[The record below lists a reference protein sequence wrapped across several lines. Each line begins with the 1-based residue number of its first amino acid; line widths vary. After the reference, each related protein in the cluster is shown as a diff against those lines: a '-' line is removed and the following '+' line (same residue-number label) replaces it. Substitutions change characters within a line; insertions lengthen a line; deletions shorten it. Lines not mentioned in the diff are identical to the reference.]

1 MLVDPLHVRTDVPL
15 LQKDDESGEEEA
27 VMNLKGV
34 NGGGSS
40 GSGSE
45 SSEESEDDDSD
56 VSELPEV
63 GFFFFCYYFEIC
75 SPFVTFYSEPLVRF
89 TIDTLDSG
97 SSSIDR

>member
-1 MLVDPLHVRTDVPL
+1 MLHVRTDVSL
-15 LQKDDESGEEEA
+15 AQKDDDSEEEEA

-45 SSEESEDDDSD
+45 SSEESDDDDSD

-63 GFFFFCYYFEIC
+63 GFFLLFATSLKYGHFLILSRTLLYFLLFSLFRLNE
-75 SPFVTFYSEPLVRF
+75 
-89 TIDTLDSG
+89 DTLDS
-97 SSSIDR
+97 DR

>member
-1 MLVDPLHVRTDVPL
+1 MLHVRTDVSL
-15 LQKDDESGEEEA
+15 AQKDDDSEEEEA

-45 SSEESEDDDSD
+45 SSEESDDDDSD

-63 GFFFFCYYFEIC
+63 GFFLLFATSLKYGHFLILSRTLLYFLLF
-75 SPFVTFYSEPLVRF
+75 SFVRLNE
-89 TIDTLDSG
+89 DTLDS
-97 SSSIDR
+97 DR